1 MDERPAFRPLLPW
14 RTLTFPVDWDAEFG
28 HAGELHLEIGF
39 GDGRYT
45 TRRAGRHPEARF
57 VGLEISSASLQRGLR
72 RVKREGV
79 TNVRLA
85 KAGARFAARHLF
97 APHSLDSIV
106 LNFPDPWPKER
117 HVDRRL
123 LQRGFFRLAASRLR
137 ASGTLRLA
145 TDHEGYLA
153 FAVDEARAAG
163 GFEMREAAPPEDVLQ
178 TKYALKWQAQ
188 GMALRY
194 VEFRYEG
201 GPTDPFPAL
210 ERPTIMPHALL
221 SGVLPPEAPFAKM
234 VVPYGDGHA
243 ILHEVARSFGPRNGR
258 DARVARSPAEVAAA
272 GLLPTA
278 VESAAGARHEP
289 LGRWWV
295 RASVDEPD
303 IRQHLLVLVQQ
314 RTPEEVIVRLE
325 PFGDPVITPTVRGA
339 VHAVT
344 EWLLAATGLRLKARN
359 Y

>member
-14 RTLTFPVDWDAEFG
+14 RTLPFPVDWDAEFG
-28 HAGELHLEIGF
+28 RGGELHLEIGF

-45 TRRAGRHPEARF
+45 TRRASRHPEARF

-79 TNVRLA
+79 PNVRLA

-117 HVDRRL
+117 HVERRL
-123 LQRGFFRLAASRLR
+123 LQRSFFRLAASRLR
-137 ASGTLRLA
+137 PFGTLRLA
-145 TDHEGYLA
+145 TDHQGYLA
-153 FAVDEARAAG
+153 FAVEQARAAG
-163 GFEMREAAPPEDVLQ
+163 GFEVREAAPPEDVLQ

-188 GMALRY
+188 GIALRY

-201 GPTDPFPAL
+201 GPTDSFPAL

-221 SGVLPPEAPFAKM
+221 SGVLPPEAPFTKM
-234 VVPYGDGHA
+234 VVPYADGHA

-258 DARVARSPAEVAAA
+258 DARVARAPAEAARA
-272 GLLPTA
+272 ATA
-278 VESAAGARHEP
+278 DDGSVRP
-289 LGRWWV
+289 RWWV

-314 RTPEEVIVRLE
+314 RDEGEVIVRLE

-344 EWLLAATGLRLKARN
+344 AWLEAATDLRLRARN